1 MGQDLLNPPDV
12 SGWKGGDNWI
22 SSSTLLE
29 RFNFAD
35 RLATARGADQPYYV
49 DVNGQLLSRGL
60 RSAADVVDYYLGLLV
75 DGAATTESRQSLLDY
90 LNADGGFAVTPND
103 EVTEQKVRGMLHLAM
118 SLPNHQLA

>member
-22 SSSTLLE
+22 SASTLLE

-35 RLATARGADQPYYV
+35 RLATGRAPDQPYFV
-49 DVNGQLLSRGL
+49 DVSGQLRSHGL
-60 RSAADVVDYYLGLLV
+60 RTAVDVVDYYLGLLV
-75 DGAATTESRQSLLDY
+75 DGAATPDARQKLLDF
-90 LNADGGFAVTPND
+90 LNAGGDFSPAAD
-103 EVTEQKVRGMLHLAM
+103 ERAADDRVRGMLHIAM